1 MKKFITK
8 LLIYIFILL
17 GFVLVINFAY
27 IKLDR
32 SDDGTKKFQNVP
44 TDIAI
49 CNFGSSHGQY
59 GYNYEDIENDY
70 VCFNFALVSQTL
82 SYDCCL
88 LKNYQANIS
97 EDAVVFITISYFSSF
112 GINEVETDNFELK
125 NKRYYKI
132 LPASLI
138 KEYNLCTDISKAFP
152 SLYADGEKLAVV
164 LLGGNQ
170 GDSDESWKRT
180 AENIDIEKDADAA
193 YLRHL
198 VTNKQDENGRLIHNE
213 EEISALYEM
222 IAICREKGATPI
234 LVTTPF
240 LSEYTDRVQEGIPDF
255 LDEFYG
261 IIDQVVK
268 DTGVEYYDYSM
279 DERFQ
284 NEYSL
289 FMNSDHLNKEGARVF
304 TNILM
309 DEVYLE

>member
-17 GFVLVINFAY
+17 GFVLVINLAY

-32 SDDGTKKFQNVP
+32 SDDDGTKKFQNIP
-44 TDIAI
+44 TDITI
-49 CNFGSSHGQY
+49 CNFGSSHGQF
-59 GYNYEDIENDY
+59 GYNYEDIDNDY
-70 VCFNFALVSQTL
+70 TCFNFALVSQTL
-82 SYDCCL
+82 SYDCRL
-88 LKNYQANIS
+88 LKNYQDSIS
-97 EDAVVFITISYFSSF
+97 EEAVVFITVSYFSFF
-112 GINEVETDNFELK
+112 GINEAETENFEVK

-132 LPASLI
+132 LPASLV
-138 KEYNLCTDISKAFP
+138 KDYNLCTGISEMFP
-152 SLYADGEKLAVV
+152 SVYADREKLAVV

-170 GDSDESWKRT
+170 GDSDESWERT
-180 AENIDIEKDADAA
+180 AEDIDVVRDANAA

-198 VTNKQDENGRLIHNE
+198 VANKQDEKGRLIYNE

-240 LSEYTDRVQEGIPDF
+240 LSEYTDRVQEGTPEF
-255 LDEFYG
+255 LGEFYG
-261 IIDQVVK
+261 LLNQVIA
-268 DTGVEYYDYSM
+268 DTNVEYYDYSM

-289 FMNSDHLNKEGARVF
+289 FMNSDHLNKEGARIF
-304 TNILM
+304 TNLLI
-309 DEVYLE
+309 DDVLE